1 MKKKKTERRG
11 IRGTLVDGNQ
21 SQTQVASAGEWENA
35 AFRGDRDGRLKVPRE
50 KRD

>member
-11 IRGTLVDGNQ
+11 IKGTLAWGNESEEQ
-21 SQTQVASAGEWENA
+21 ISRAGEWENA
-35 AFRGDRDGRLKVPRE
+35 AFRGDRDGKLEVPRK